1 MRIKRRKAQGI
12 EVPMSPLIDCVF
24 LLLIFFLVT
33 SMIKRWEHQVPVQL
47 PDQTSSL
54 SDQPQRSAVV
64 IAVNRQGEY
73 FRAAGLGEFGQVRFT
88 PFPDL
93 ATMLQ
98 GVAAEQGLD
107 VPLEIAAQRGTPFQT
122 LLDAVDICRL
132 QGFDKVSVRITTQL
146 DDRRRR

>member
-1 MRIKRRKAQGI
+1 MRVKNRKPQGI

-54 SDQPQRSAVV
+54 SDEAQRPAVV
-64 IAVNRQGEY
+64 IAVNRQGE
-73 FRAAGLGEFGQVRFT
+73 FFKAAGLGEFGQVRFT

-93 ATMLQ
+93 AVMLQ
-98 GVAAEQGLD
+98 NLAQEEGLD

-122 LLDAVDICRL
+122 LLDVIDICRL
-132 QGFDKVSVRITTQL
+132 QGFEQVSARITTQL
-146 DDRRRR
+146 DGRRR

>member
-1 MRIKRRKAQGI
+1 
-12 EVPMSPLIDCVF
+12 MSPLIDCVF

-54 SDQPQRSAVV
+54 SDQPHRPAVV
-64 IAVNRQGEY
+64 IAVNREGDF

-88 PFPDL
+88 PLPDL
-93 ATMLQ
+93 AAMLQ
-98 GVAAEQGLD
+98 TVADEEGLS

-132 QGFDKVSVRITTQL
+132 QGFEQVTARITTQL